1 MGDPILPHQFIQC
14 FFNFFFSFRCMSAYM
29 YLCSCLVPIEAR
41 RRGLD
46 PLKLEF
52 QLADKMTHRFGEPN
66 LGPL

>member
-1 MGDPILPHQFIQC
+1 
-14 FFNFFFSFRCMSAYM
+14 M